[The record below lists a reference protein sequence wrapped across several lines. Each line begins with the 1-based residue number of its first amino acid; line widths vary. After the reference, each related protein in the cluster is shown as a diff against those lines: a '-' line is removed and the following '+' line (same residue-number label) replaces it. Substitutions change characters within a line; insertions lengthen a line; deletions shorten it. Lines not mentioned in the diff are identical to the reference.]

1 MKIAVDLGNQYVKAV
16 SETGKR
22 VIFRSVIAEGKRRS
36 VFSLTRGKSN
46 LTDSLQVTFGDGDLE
61 QNFYVGRMAER
72 FGVLPE
78 YVFGKE
84 RFDTESAERLVLT
97 AVALLV
103 ENDDPVDLAL
113 DFPYS
118 QFDSVK
124 DTFTKRLVGKTQ
136 TVSVKD
142 SAERKVTIRSVKEF
156 PQGLVAMYALVGK
169 YQDAL
174 SAGDGYIALV
184 DIGGGTTDVV
194 VLEYFGDELS
204 VHEELSGTLAH
215 GMRDLAQ
222 TIRRSFEE
230 KTGDMMEADLAERVV
245 DQGSVYYGNQT
256 WDFQRD
262 VVRAKQNLAHLIKSQ
277 VSDLLGTRKNRIRT
291 VFFVGGGAESLRDQL
306 EGFHHGELFPTKGQW
321 KNVEGCLIAISEPEE
336 PTAKQPSTNAPE
348 PVNHVQ
354 PEPVSTAREVAITQ
368 ESNREV
374 PQAKATVSDEP
385 VQNHVQK
392 PETTNQAHSQQTTT
406 VPRRFQEGRGAW

>member
-36 VFSLTRGKSN
+36 VFSLSRGKSN
-46 LTDSLQVTFGDGDLE
+46 LTDSLQVTFGDGDVE

-84 RFDTESAERLVLT
+84 RFDTESAERLVFT
-97 AVALLV
+97 ALALLV
-103 ENDDPVDLAL
+103 EDDEPVDVAL

-124 DTFTKRLVGKTQ
+124 DSFTKRLVGKTQ
-136 TVSVKD
+136 TVNVKD
-142 SAERKVTIRSVKEF
+142 RAERKVSIRSVQEF
-156 PQGLVAMYALVGK
+156 PQGLVAMYALVGE
-169 YQDAL
+169 YQDTL

-204 VHEELSGTLAH
+204 VHEELSGTLTH
-215 GMRDLAQ
+215 GMRDLTQ

-245 DQGSVYYGNQT
+245 EQGSVYYGDQT
-256 WDFQRD
+256 WDFHRE
-262 VVRAKQNLAHLIKSQ
+262 VEHAKQNLARLIKSQ
-277 VSDLLGTRKNRIRT
+277 VSDLWGTRKNRVRT
-291 VFFVGGGAESLRDQL
+291 VFFVGGGAESLHDQL
-306 EGFHHGELFPTKGQW
+306 EGFHYSELFPAQGQW
-321 KNVEGCLIAISEPEE
+321 KNVEGCLIAISEPAESTSKE
-336 PTAKQPSTNAPE
+336 ALTNAAE
-348 PVNHVQ
+348 PIHHVQ
-354 PEPVSTAREVAITQ
+354 PESVSAARELAISQ
-368 ESNREV
+368 EPSGDA
-374 PQAKATVSDEP
+374 PKASETAASEP
-385 VQNHVQK
+385 IQNHAQK
-392 PETTNQAHSQQTTT
+392 PTTTNQARQQQTTT